1 MEDHLEKLKY
11 VNKVLSNTYYS
22 GFVAH
27 MKDVMELTL
36 DPEFLNNSAAHLEA
50 QKVILVAL
58 EELEPLITQGR
69 RLAAG
74 ADEEL
79 LVQAHRNKLVASGY
93 REIADGLAWRTLG
106 YDRARIRILS
116 EAQTPGFI
124 ATPSGAKLGRQSEL
138 QYAQN
143 VVDHGCFVLMHDV
156 TNQMMV
162 GDLSMVHKFGEVPHL
177 AEIKKNKL
185 ITAHTI
191 QTKVDKKQKLSQQEH
206 RLIQAQIMLDRG
218 TIGNFKNQ
226 VQVKNY
232 TMPVKTFHGEVQKI
246 ITEARKTG
254 VGRVQP
260 ASYIHIEVVDFRNK
274 DIDPKAI
281 TDNPRPF
288 DGDNA
293 LPFSN
298 YDNLVAKMEGQV
310 FRGKPP
316 YTVYPYEV
324 ADRIDLMT
332 GELYLHTVVSVTKL
346 QEEFLKRGWKFE
358 INIPDDREP
367 YSDIRYGGTE
377 LFQGMS
383 EDDLV
388 VTLSHPESGF
398 TARLSMDIIS
408 KFGYEFL
415 DIDTVLAPYI
425 ERIKDGVAQKRSGS
439 VFIVNDNEND
449 IWD

>member
-1 MEDHLEKLKY
+1 MDEHLEKLKY
-11 VNKVLSNTYYS
+11 VNKVVSNTYYS
-22 GFVAH
+22 KFVAH
-27 MKDVMELTL
+27 MKDVMELTV
-36 DPEFLNNSAAHLEA
+36 DPKFIGTSVGHFEA

-74 ADEEL
+74 ANEEL

-106 YDRARIRILS
+106 HDRARIRILS
-116 EAQTPGFI
+116 EAQSPGFI
-124 ATPSGAKLGRQSEL
+124 ATPSGAKLGRKSEL

-143 VVDHGCFVLMHDV
+143 VVDHGSFVLMHDV

-191 QTKVDKKQKLSQQEH
+191 SQKIDKSQKLSGQEH
-206 RLIQAQIMLDRG
+206 RLIQAQIMLDKG
-218 TIGNFKNQ
+218 TIGNYKNQ
-226 VQVKNY
+226 VEVKNY
-232 TMPVKTFHGEVQKI
+232 TLPVNTFHAEVQKI
-246 ITEARKTG
+246 IAEARKTG

-274 DIDPKAI
+274 NIDPKTI
-281 TDNPRPF
+281 TSHPRPF
-288 DGDNA
+288 DGDNV

-298 YDNLVAKMEGQV
+298 YDNLVAKMDGQV

-316 YTVYPYEV
+316 YTVYPYEL

-346 QEEFLKRGWKFE
+346 EEEFSKRGWKFE
-358 INIPDDREP
+358 INIPDDRDP
-367 YSDIRYGGTE
+367 YSDVRYGGTE

-383 EDDLV
+383 EQDLV

-398 TARLSMDIIS
+398 VAKLSMDIVS

-415 DIDTVLAPYI
+415 GIDTVLAPYI
-425 ERIKDGVAQKRSGS
+425 QRMKDGLANKVSGS
-439 VFIVNDNEND
+439 VFVVNDNENS